1 MRFISTIL
9 FGSVITAF
17 GVDIAS
23 AETILSTPHGLQ
35 AGGHF
40 RFVYV
45 TRVPT
50 TVYSSDIATY
60 DAFVN
65 YFSDATYNGE
75 RITWKAIAST
85 SSVNAINHIGVTGY
99 PVYNVDGV
107 RVAATDSTGPH
118 GLWSGSLESSI
129 SQYIGSKPT
138 GNDTYVWTGTNTDGT
153 ATAYGGTT
161 PGTDSPTGTLG
172 SSRAT
177 VGDRFSSDYKWSTY
191 WYPETIY
198 THYKMYGISEELTV
212 MAPDPSTVVPD
223 PSTVVPDP
231 STVVPDPS
239 TVVPDPS
246 TVVPEPST
254 VVPEPS
260 TAIMTGIGCLFA
272 LACCVKRKRSSHS
285 Q

>member
-9 FGSVITAF
+9 LGSVITAF

-23 AETILSTPHGLQ
+23 AGAILSTPYGLQ
-35 AGGHF
+35 AGDHF
-40 RFVYV
+40 RFIYV
-45 TRVPT
+45 TRMST
-50 TVYSSDIATY
+50 TVYSSDVATY

-65 YFSDATYNGE
+65 DYGFVNNYSDATYNGE
-75 RITWKAIAST
+75 RITWKAIGST

-118 GLWSGSLESSI
+118 GLWSGNLESSI

-138 GNDTYVWTGTNTDGT
+138 GNDTYVWTGTNSDGT
-153 ATAYGGTT
+153 ATAYPGTT

-177 VGDRFSSDYKWSTY
+177 VGDRFSSDYQWSTY

-198 THYKMYGISEELTV
+198 TYYKMYGISEEL
-212 MAPDPSTVVPD
+212 
-223 PSTVVPDP
+223 
-231 STVVPDPS
+231 
-239 TVVPDPS
+239 
-246 TVVPEPST
+246 T

-285 Q
+285 R